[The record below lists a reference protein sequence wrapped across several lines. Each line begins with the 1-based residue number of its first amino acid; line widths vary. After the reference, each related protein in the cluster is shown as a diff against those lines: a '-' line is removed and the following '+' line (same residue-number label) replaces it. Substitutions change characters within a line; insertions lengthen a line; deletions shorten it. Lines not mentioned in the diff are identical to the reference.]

1 MLAGVGWGRA
11 IILRAALGFAVGKDL
26 RVSQG
31 WGEGTPY
38 NCLYGEAQPVR
49 DTFIVLNVYER
60 VGISVVE
67 VYKRVGK
74 TVTSVCN

>member
-1 MLAGVGWGRA
+1 M
-11 IILRAALGFAVGKDL
+11 RAALGFALGKDL

-31 WGEGTPY
+31 WGGRY
-38 NCLYGEAQPVR
+38 FLGEAQPVR
-49 DTFIVLNVYER
+49 GTFLVLNVYER

-74 TVTSVCN
+74 TSL